1 MKCFNRLFFSIGIF
15 FFSCQEP
22 QKDEELTRASRP
34 NILIAISDDQ
44 SFPHVSVHG
53 SSELYTPNFDRVARE
68 GVRFLNAFASSP
80 GCSPSRAS
88 LLTGRHTWQIG
99 AAGTHASHF
108 DTAYVAF
115 PDLLE
120 RAGYRVGFTGKG
132 WGPGKWELSGRKRN
146 PAGPEWNRKNLES
159 PQGISAKDYAGN
171 FEEFLKEKPKNQP
184 FYFWFGGHEPHRV
197 FKEGIGKEKGK
208 DLEKIEVPGFLP
220 DNELIKSDIADYY
233 VEIEW
238 FDEQLG
244 KMLNLLE
251 AMGELDNT
259 LILVTS
265 DNGMAFPRA
274 KANLY
279 EYGFHVPMA
288 IRWGDRISGNYI
300 SKDLVSFVDIAPT
313 LLDVAQVSPDP
324 SSPMVGN
331 SLKDL
336 LLQQATYKKNHLHQA
351 IYSARERHSSS
362 RYHSL
367 SYPQRA
373 LRTADYLYIH
383 NYRPERWPAGAPQ
396 KYGKGNYPLEEDV
409 LQKKLGPAHGAY
421 HDIDPCPS
429 LDYLI
434 AQRDKEDGKYFHLAI
449 DHRPMGELFDI
460 QQDPACLNN
469 LALLPE
475 YSNLQ
480 DSLENAL
487 RSYLKATGDPRELN
501 GGDVWETYPR
511 YSRLRKFPIPTWAKK
526 MPEKIPD
533 QDWLR

>member
-1 MKCFNRLFFSIGIF
+1 MMRFFIIFFSIGIF
-15 FFSCQEP
+15 LLSCQVP
-22 QKDEELTRASRP
+22 IKKEESAITSRP

-53 SSELYTPNFDRVARE
+53 SSELYTPNFDRVSRE
-68 GVRFLNAFASSP
+68 GVRFVNAFASSP

-88 LLTGRHTWQIG
+88 LLTGRHTWQLG

-108 DTAYVAF
+108 DTAFVAF

-120 RAGYRVGFTGKG
+120 KAGYWIGFTGKG

-146 PAGPEWNRKNLES
+146 PAGPEWNIKELDS
-159 PQGISAKDYAGN
+159 PQGISSKDYAGN
-171 FEEFLKEKPKNQP
+171 FEEFLKQRPIDQP

-208 DLEKIEVPGFLP
+208 NLEKIEVPEFLP
-220 DNELIKSDIADYY
+220 DNELIRSDIADYY

-238 FDEQLG
+238 FDQQLG
-244 KMLNLLE
+244 KMLDLLE
-251 AMGELDNT
+251 SIGELDNT
-259 LILVTS
+259 FILVTS

-288 IRWGDRISGNYI
+288 IRWGDRVAGNYI
-300 SKDLVSFVDIAPT
+300 SEDLVSFVDIAPT

-324 SSPMVGN
+324 LSPMVGN

-336 LLQQATYKKNHLHQA
+336 LLQQSSYKKSYLHEA

-396 KYGKGNYPLEEDV
+396 KYGEGNYPTEEEI
-409 LQKKLGPAHGAY
+409 LQKKRGPAHGAY

-434 AQRDKEDGKYFHLAI
+434 AQREEKDGEYFHLAV
-449 DHRPMGELFDI
+449 DHRPKREMFDI
-460 QQDPACLNN
+460 KKDPYCLNN
-469 LALLPE
+469 LAMIPKYDKLK
-475 YSNLQ
+475 
-480 DSLENAL
+480 DSLEHVL
-487 RSYLKATGDPRELN
+487 RSYLEATRDAREID
-501 GGDVWETYPR
+501 GGDIWETYPR
-511 YSRLRKFPIPTWAKK
+511 YSKLRQFPTPSWVEK
-526 MPEKIPD
+526 MPEKVPV
-533 QDWLR
+533 QDWLK